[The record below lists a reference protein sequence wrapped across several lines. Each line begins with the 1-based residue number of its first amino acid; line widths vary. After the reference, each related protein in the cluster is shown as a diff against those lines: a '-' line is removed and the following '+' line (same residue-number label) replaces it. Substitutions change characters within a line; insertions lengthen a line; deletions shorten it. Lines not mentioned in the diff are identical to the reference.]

1 MFNFFGFQIEQILC
15 VGKAVASVRNCSD
28 CWKSFLIVGKNIS
41 IKKSEKLIPDY
52 KRLTA
57 ESPTQRET
65 PITKFH

>member
-1 MFNFFGFQIEQILC
+1 MFNFFGFEIEQILC

-52 KRLTA
+52 KKIDCGKSDPKGNA
-57 ESPTQRET
+57 NNK
-65 PITKFH
+65 I